1 MVKQRRAS
9 RTDAGAQAR
18 RAPPGSSVGLYVG
31 ADGRC
36 RREADDRE
44 HDCDQGIV
52 NGRLAGFVAD
62 ELGKNLHRR
71 PAQQWGS
78 LSRSICRDRLKSRL
92 KPVPSSA
99 WQTASDKNK
108 TPDPFQVGGL
118 ISASDADVITGWS
131 RCC

>member
-1 MVKQRRAS
+1 MVNQRRAP

-18 RAPPGSSVGLYVG
+18 SAMQGSSVGLYVG
-31 ADGRC
+31 ADGRR
-36 RREADDRE
+36 RREPDDRE
-44 HDCDQGIV
+44 NDGDQGIMD
-52 NGRLAGFVAD
+52 GRLAGFIAD

-78 LSRSICRDRLKSRL
+78 QSRSICRDGLKSRL
-92 KPVPSSA
+92 KPIPSSA